1 MATKTKHAR
10 TKSRSTKPKSKKL
23 SQSVLLKRQT
33 THAALLEPLH
43 ADVTGQ
49 NVLGHAAAITIVCA
63 CANTS
68 PLNLPRTLAELG
80 VNGTSFQACVFNGVT
95 NAGYRI
101 RMDDIPNAPSTTLIS
116 VVIAIQNAPK
126 T

>member
-1 MATKTKHAR
+1 MATKKKHAR
-10 TKSRSTKPKSKKL
+10 NKTRSTKPKSKKL
-23 SQSVLLKRQT
+23 SQSVLLERQT
-33 THAALLEPLH
+33 THATLLAPLH

-49 NVLGHAAAITIVCA
+49 DVLGHAAAITIVCA

-80 VNGTSFQACVFNGVT
+80 VNGTSFQVCVFNGVT
-95 NAGYRI
+95 NAGYKI
-101 RMDDIPNAPSTTLIS
+101 GMDDIPNAPSTTLIS

-126 T
+126 A

>member
-1 MATKTKHAR
+1 MMAKK
-10 TKSRSTKPKSKKL
+10 KSTRKKPSSPRKFPKL
-23 SQSVLLKRQT
+23 SQAVLLKRQI
-33 THAALLEPLH
+33 THAKLLAPLH

-49 NVLGHAAAITIVCA
+49 DVLGHAAAITIVCA

-80 VNGTSFQACVFNGVT
+80 VNGTAFQACVFRGVT
-95 NAGYRI
+95 KAGYRI
-101 RMDDIPNAPSTTLIS
+101 RMDDIPNSPSTTLIS

-126 T
+126 A

>member
-1 MATKTKHAR
+1 MARKTAPRRKQHPKR
-10 TKSRSTKPKSKKL
+10 GRSKL
-23 SQSVLLKRQT
+23 PQKLLLSRQT

-49 NVLGHAAAITIVCA
+49 DVLGHAAAVVIVCA

-80 VNGTSFQACVFNGVT
+80 VNGTSFQVCVFNGV
-95 NAGYRI
+95 AKVGYQI
-101 RMDDIPNAPSTTLIS
+101 GMDDIPDAPTTTLIS
-116 VVIAIQNAPK
+116 VVNAIENAPK
-126 T
+126 A